1 MQLGRIE
8 AKKATVVLEALL
20 AGGDD
25 TGVNVALDG
34 GDQVADRFVGPG
46 DDDVIVGFGE
56 RIEDQLTLSLSLLT
70 AAPAA
75 DARARM
81 RCAAKLGSRPI
92 ACSQLTRP
100 NSTSVKPSAGAC
112 RGEWPADLAQRG
124 GGSIRW
130 QLPRR
135 KTPPPRPQ
143 QRCENPAGRAPRR

>member
-56 RIEDQLTLSLSLLT
+56 RIEDNVDPYPCL
-70 AAPAA
+70 
-75 DARARM
+75 
-81 RCAAKLGSRPI
+81 C
-92 ACSQLTRP
+92 
-100 NSTSVKPSAGAC
+100 
-112 RGEWPADLAQRG
+112 
-124 GGSIRW
+124 
-130 QLPRR
+130 
-135 KTPPPRPQ
+135 
-143 QRCENPAGRAPRR
+143 